1 MHVGRVRARRELSW
15 KEEEIGGGGGAAVE
29 DGDWKDFRHQDL
41 SPFQSERKRNKER
54 ERRGGGDTSPLS
66 AQTRRKRRGEGRGR
80 GVRLAS
86 SISVSVSLSLLPIL
100 SPSLRLLPPAPPPP
114 IFPLHSWHHTRSFV
128 RPTNFFVRSVFP
140 SPPPPFELCSVRRK
154 SHI

>member
-1 MHVGRVRARRELSW
+1 MSVGVRARRELSW

-54 ERRGGGDTSPLS
+54 ERRGGGKI
-66 AQTRRKRRGEGRGR
+66 RRPYLHRPEGKGEGKGEE
-80 GVRLAS
+80 GESDWHLLS
-86 SISVSVSLSLLPIL
+86 PSPSLSLLPIL
-100 SPSLRLLPPAPPPP
+100 SPSLRLLPPAPSPP

-154 SHI
+154 SHV